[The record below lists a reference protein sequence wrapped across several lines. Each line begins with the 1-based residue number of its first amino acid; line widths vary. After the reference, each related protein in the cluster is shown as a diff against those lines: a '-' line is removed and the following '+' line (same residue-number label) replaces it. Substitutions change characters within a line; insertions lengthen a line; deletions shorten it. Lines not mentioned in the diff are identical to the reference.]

1 MELDIFVNDI
11 LNLFQDYKIEKHT
24 DDEKGYEFL
33 DVGHYFLTI
42 KNPERASDLSIKL
55 GKEFVL
61 FFGGCQK
68 EFPVDEEGYKML
80 IAGIRSILDC
90 TSCVYSLRFEHKSIF
105 AFGKVVTESSSGGK
119 APKNILD
126 GINEFKKVKLKGSKL
141 RLIAWQP
148 EYIREF
154 VF

>member
-42 KNPERASDLSIKL
+42 KNPEGASDLSIKL

-61 FFGGCQK
+61 SMQFVFAAEEVTLWSRFKDIMKDFYLKLLGISTIVAVTMAAVALVIRMVSRNQK
-68 EFPVDEEGYKML
+68 AVDEASAWLKRIVITWIMQA
-80 IAGIRSILDC
+80 IARGI
-90 TSCVYSLRFEHKSIF
+90 T
-105 AFGKVVTESSSGGK
+105 
-119 APKNILD
+119 
-126 GINEFKKVKLKGSKL
+126 
-141 RLIAWQP
+141 RL
-148 EYIREF
+148 
-154 VF
+154 